1 MPFTQFTNLD
11 FDQIKTQIKDY
22 LRANSNF
29 TDFDFEGSNF
39 SVLIDTLAYN
49 TYINAFNANLVVN
62 ESFLDAAT
70 VRENVVSLA
79 RNIGYTP
86 RSRSAAKAQVTFS
99 VNTTTTSTFLTL
111 TAGLVCVGAFDNTAY
126 RFSIPEDVTATV
138 VNGVATFGSTE
149 EPLELLQGSF
159 LSRQFLVDKSVDQR
173 FILDNPNID
182 AASIRV
188 FVKGINDSGLGREY
202 KVVDNILNLNKNS
215 EIFLLQEVQ
224 DERYEILFGD
234 GYFGRPLE
242 NNAVVTVRYIVTDGK
257 AGNGAANFDFQG
269 NFIDDSNIRVIP
281 SDTITVNTVQKASN
295 GGDIENISSIK
306 YFAPRLY
313 SAQYRAVTTNDY
325 EAIIQDIY
333 PNTESVA
340 VVGGEE
346 LSPPRFGTVQISIK
360 PKNGT
365 YVSDFDKQNI
375 LNKLK
380 KYSIA
385 GINQRIIDLKVLYVE
400 IDSSIYYN
408 TSQVSNVQ
416 SLKTNITSTLA
427 QYAQDVDMNRFGGR
441 FKYSKVLQLIDRV
454 DSAITSNIT
463 KVIIRRDLKVLK
475 NQFAQYEICF
485 GNKFHVK
492 PNGFNIKS
500 TGFRIAGEKSVVY
513 FTDTPQIIAGGP
525 VPDAQNV
532 TNTAEASNVFRN
544 RPQNITAKTGIISIV
559 KVGENGE
566 KFVVAKEAGT
576 VDYEKGEVILNTINI
591 VDTVAPDNIIEIQAF
606 PESNDIVGL
615 KDLYL
620 SFDVS
625 NSKINMV
632 KDVIASG
639 EEISGVSF
647 TRDYYT
653 SSYSNGALERK

>member
-79 RNIGYTP
+79 RNIGYIP

-111 TAGLVCVGAFDNTAY
+111 RAGLVCVGAFDNTAY

-138 VNGVATFGSTE
+138 VNGVATFGSTDQ
-149 EPLELLQGSF
+149 PLELLQGSF

-182 AASIRV
+182 SASIRV

-202 KVVDNILNLNKNS
+202 KVADNILNLDKNS

-242 NNAVVTVRYIVTDGK
+242 NNAVITVRYIVTDGK
-257 AGNGAANFDFQG
+257 AGNGAARFDFQG
-269 NFIDDSNIRVIP
+269 NFVDDSNIRVVP
-281 SDTITVNTVQKASN
+281 TDTITVNTVQKASN
-295 GGDIENISSIK
+295 GGDIENVSSIK

-346 LSPPRFGTVQISIK
+346 LSPPKFGTVQISIK

-365 YVSDFDKQNI
+365 YVSDFDKQRI

-380 KYSIA
+380 KYAIA
-385 GINQRIIDLKVLYVE
+385 GINQKIIDLKVLYVE
-400 IDSSIYYN
+400 IDSAIYFN
-408 TSQVSNVQ
+408 TSQVSNVET
-416 SLKTNITSTLA
+416 LKTNVTSTLA
-427 QYAQDVDMNRFGGR
+427 EYAQDVDMNRFGGR
-441 FKYSKVLQLIDRV
+441 FKYSKILQLIDRV

-463 KVIIRRDLKVLK
+463 KVVIRRDLKVLR
-475 NQFAQYEICF
+475 NQFAQYELCF
-485 GNKFHVK
+485 GNQFHVK

-500 TGFRIAGEKSVVY
+500 TGFRIAGESSVVY
-513 FTDTPQIIAGGP
+513 LTDTP
-525 VPDAQNV
+525 
-532 TNTAEASNVFRN
+532 TT
-544 RPQNITAKTGIISIV
+544 TTTGILSIV

-566 KFVVAKEAGT
+566 KFVVAKDAGI
-576 VDYEKGEVILNTINI
+576 VDYKKGEIILNTVNI
-591 VDTVAPDNIIEIQAF
+591 VDTVVPEDIIEIQAF
-606 PESNDIVGL
+606 PESNDVVGL

-625 NSKINMV
+625 NSKINMI